1 MREDYLRPFIDMLLG
16 KVIKCR
22 GIEELRKNRTGI
34 TPDCMLYRNYRLQ
47 YINPDHYTKWAY
59 IGKASVKKRIR
70 LLEEEIEQCRAQ
82 KKPQEELQ
90 KECIRLLGLEKLES
104 SADTYLEW
112 LLDIRQVKEKTRE
125 KKRLEDKLLKLKEQ
139 NIDEWEKEREAV
151 EALRFAKEE
160 EIRETGRQIDRSRDE
175 LERYK
180 KEAVWQQGELSD
192 RERSF
197 TKVQELEDRL
207 DEFLSKRE
215 NPRLDKLGDYFKG
228 RAAAA
233 AEARDRAFEQL
244 LGRRLEYLKRYPNRS
259 FSPSAK
265 DNAAYDKLLDTL
277 SCDNLEHYREAA
289 AEQAKT
295 AVEHFKDDF
304 MYKIRSAIREAVQRK
319 DELNRIISSLN
330 FGKDKYQFVIGR
342 NRGADGRFYDMF
354 MDEALEVNPSKLSQ
368 TFENQMNFFTM
379 EHENQYGE
387 QINELINIFI
397 PPENASAE
405 EMEEARRNMDKYA
418 DYRTY
423 LSFDMQQII
432 KNDDGIMKLQ
442 LSKMIKKNSGGEGQ
456 NPLYVALLASFAQAY
471 RIGLPPK
478 LRRSPTIRL
487 VVLDEAFSKMDAEK
501 VASCIQLIRDLG
513 FQAIISATNDK
524 IQNYVENVNKT
535 FVFANSNKKAISIR
549 EFEREEM
556 PQLMKGL
563 V

>member
-1 MREDYLRPFIDMLLG
+1 MLLG

-387 QINELINIFI
+387 QIN
-397 PPENASAE
+397 
-405 EMEEARRNMDKYA
+405 
-418 DYRTY
+418 
-423 LSFDMQQII
+423 
-432 KNDDGIMKLQ
+432 
-442 LSKMIKKNSGGEGQ
+442 
-456 NPLYVALLASFAQAY
+456 
-471 RIGLPPK
+471 
-478 LRRSPTIRL
+478 
-487 VVLDEAFSKMDAEK
+487 
-501 VASCIQLIRDLG
+501 
-513 FQAIISATNDK
+513 
-524 IQNYVENVNKT
+524 
-535 FVFANSNKKAISIR
+535 
-549 EFEREEM
+549 
-556 PQLMKGL
+556 
-563 V
+563 

>member
-47 YINPDHYTKWAY
+47 YINPAHYTKWAY

-70 LLEEEIEQCRAQ
+70 LLEEEVEQCRAQ

-535 FVFANSNKKAISIR
+535 FVFANPNKKAISIR